1 MKAVN
6 TGLGILGSRLLGRPF
21 YVRFHVSYRCN
32 YRCRM
37 CALHGRAGE
46 YGELP
51 LEKIRLVADRLR
63 RLGARHV
70 VLTGGEP
77 FLRRDLPDI
86 VAAFAGRGFSVR
98 VQTNGGA
105 QVTDRALAAAA
116 AAGLR
121 DVSVSIDTLDRT
133 LQDDICGSRGVVDNA
148 LRTLDL
154 AARHLPRG
162 MSLANIVAS
171 RLNFAALP
179 DLVEF
184 FRSRG
189 VYTYITPV
197 MIRRGAGEGEADYLF
212 RSGDGAFCLD
222 GVEPAQRDAVL
233 DRLAALRRGG
243 SGLANSTRFLEDFRS
258 FLADGACSWRCEAGR
273 LCLDVRPDGGVA
285 ICKEKPSLGNILD
298 PGFPVFYRGA
308 EFAARS
314 AEQVRECTGCFYGEY
329 REPQYAVRDLSVL
342 AEWSRDWVRTFRRG
356 MRWRRN
362 GSDRDTAISLT

>member
-1 MKAVN
+1 MKALN

-37 CALHGRAGE
+37 CALHGRADDF
-46 YGELP
+46 GELS
-51 LEKIRLVADRLR
+51 LERVQLVADRLA

-105 QVTDRALAAAA
+105 QLTERALVAAA

-121 DVSVSIDTLDRT
+121 DVSVSIDTLDRA
-133 LQDDICGSRGVVDNA
+133 LQDDICGSRGVVENA
-148 LRTLDL
+148 LRSLDL

-171 RLNFAALP
+171 RLNFTSLP
-179 DLVEF
+179 DLIEF
-184 FRSRG
+184 FGSRG

-197 MIRRGAGEGEADYLF
+197 MIRRGEGEEETDYLF
-212 RSGDGAFCLD
+212 RSGDGAFRFD
-222 GVEPAQRDAVL
+222 DIAPGQHDAVL
-233 DRLAALRRGG
+233 DRLIALRRRG
-243 SGLANSTRFLEDFRS
+243 SGLTNSSRFLEDFRS
-258 FLADGACSWRCEAGR
+258 FLAGGACSWRCEAGR

-298 PGFPVFYRGA
+298 PGFPAFYRSE
-308 EFAARS
+308 EFAVRS
-314 AEQVRECTGCFYGEY
+314 AEQVGECSGCFYGEY

-342 AEWSRDWVRTFRRG
+342 AEWSRDWLRTFRRG
-356 MRWRRN
+356 MRWRRADN
-362 GSDRDTAISLT
+362 A